1 MNHHFMEMG
10 RKGMHVVFQ
19 QGRKQGENMGVA
31 FVEPLRKNNQRTCQG
46 IGTFYSDT
54 NRGTAIK
61 TFQEIV
67 GAETN
72 RAPSLNVHGV
82 IEESRLLPKLLVAL
96 VVEIVLKDNNL

>member
-31 FVEPLRKNNQRTCQG
+31 FVESLRKNNQRTRQG
-46 IGTFYSDT
+46 IRSFHGDA

-72 RAPSLNVHGV
+72 RAPSLNIHGV
-82 IEESRLLPKLLVAL
+82 IQDQSRSFGRLLFHDGA
-96 VVEIVLKDNNL
+96 DNRR